1 MRSVQE
7 AAATVLSAVRPTG
20 VEDVALAEAA
30 GRVLARDAIARRSLP
45 GCDNSAM
52 DGYAVRAEE
61 LPGTFPVVG
70 VAAAGSPFEGE
81 VPAGSAV
88 RIFTGAVM
96 PAGLDAVVLQEDAKR
111 EGDRVTF
118 SSAVEIGDNLRL
130 TGEDLRIGERAVAA
144 GTRLRSGELG
154 LLAALG
160 MTKVAVHRRPRVAVL
175 ATGDELVDAAVEPA
189 PGQVVDSSRY
199 ALCEAVRALGG
210 EATYLGIVPDDRAA
224 SERAI
229 AAAMDYDVVLT
240 TGGVSVGDRD
250 FVKPAFE
257 GAGVTLEMWKVAMKP
272 GKPLA
277 FGRGPEREGREGRE
291 GRDAGGRTLVFGLPG
306 NPVSSTVSF
315 ELFVR
320 PALLAL
326 QGVEETERPRAP
338 VTLPGGYRKQAGR
351 AHYLRAVVERHGAQL
366 IATLHPKQGSAML
379 TSLVGINALVEID
392 AETTSVREGGEVTA
406 LLLEAV

>member
-7 AAATVLSAVRPTG
+7 AVATVLSAVHPTG
-20 VEDVALAEAA
+20 VEDVPLGEAA
-30 GRVLARDAIARRSLP
+30 GRVLARDVIAGRALP

-52 DGYAVRAEE
+52 DGYAVRAAE
-61 LPGTFPVVG
+61 LPGTFPVIG
-70 VAAAGSPFEGE
+70 VSAAGAPFEGA
-81 VPAGSAV
+81 VPAGSVV

-96 PAGLDAVVLQEDAKR
+96 PAGLDGVVLQEDAKR
-111 EGDRVTF
+111 DGDRVTF
-118 SSAVEIGDNLRL
+118 ASAVEAGDNLRL
-130 TGEDLRIGERAVAA
+130 TGEDLGVGERAVAA
-144 GTRLRSGELG
+144 GTRLGSGELG

-160 MTKVAVHRRPRVAVL
+160 VTSVAVHRRPRVAVL
-175 ATGDELVDAAVEPA
+175 ATGDELVDAAVVPG

-210 EATYLGIVPDDRAA
+210 DATYLGIVPDDREA
-224 SERAI
+224 SVRAI
-229 AAAMDYDVVLT
+229 TAAMDYDVVLT

-277 FGRGPEREGREGRE
+277 FGRGPQR
-291 GRDAGGRTLVFGLPG
+291 ASGGRTLVFGLPG

-326 QGVEETERPRAP
+326 QGVKAPARPRAP
-338 VTLPGGYRKQAGR
+338 VTLPRGYQKPAGR
-351 AHYLRAVVERHGAQL
+351 AHYLRAFVERRGAAL

-392 AETTSVREGGEVTA
+392 AETTSVGEGDEVTA